1 MFTKEMFANSVT
13 EALSSYF
20 SLEVVID
27 KLIIQQWCNPTCLPT
42 SDIKSSPPSI
52 YMPKET
58 SGSEKLSKKSPTA
71 SAASRSIPTPE
82 LIRTRR
88 SAF

>member
-1 MFTKEMFANSVT
+1 M
-13 EALSSYF
+13 
-20 SLEVVID
+20 
-27 KLIIQQWCNPTCLPT
+27 CLPT
-42 SDIKSSPPSI
+42 SDIRSSPPSI

-71 SAASRSIPTPE
+71 SAASSSIPTAE
-82 LIRTRR
+82 LRRTRR

>member
-1 MFTKEMFANSVT
+1 MFATSVT

-20 SLEVVID
+20 SLVVVID
-27 KLIIQQWCNPTCLPT
+27 KLIIQYWCNPVCLPT
-42 SDIKSSPPSI
+42 SDIRSSPPSI

-58 SGSEKLSKKSPTA
+58 SGNEKLSKKSPTA
-71 SAASRSIPTPE
+71 SAARSSIPTAE
-82 LIRTRR
+82 LRRIRR